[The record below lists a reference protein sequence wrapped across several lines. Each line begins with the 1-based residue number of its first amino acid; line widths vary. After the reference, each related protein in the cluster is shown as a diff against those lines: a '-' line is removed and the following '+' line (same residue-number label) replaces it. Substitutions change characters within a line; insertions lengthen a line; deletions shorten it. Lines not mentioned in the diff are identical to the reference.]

1 MLYYHRKI
9 IRKDDPWVWLHNT
22 LPPWEFIQEK
32 PLPATQRKRK
42 TKREER
48 RWPLRLWKLKI
59 SYLGDRMLSGSSI
72 PPRYSL
78 SSRTSINGGGWCFQ
92 ARYRKSINQLMP
104 KGVLNRLLAIHA
116 YLFP

>member
-9 IRKDDPWVWLHNT
+9 IRKDDPWDWLHNS

-32 PLPATQRKRK
+32 HLPATQRTRK

-48 RWPLRLWKLKI
+48 RWPLWLCKLKI

-78 SSRTSINGGGWCFQ
+78 SSRTSIKSGGWCFQ
-92 ARYRKSINQLMP
+92 AK
-104 KGVLNRLLAIHA
+104 
-116 YLFP
+116 